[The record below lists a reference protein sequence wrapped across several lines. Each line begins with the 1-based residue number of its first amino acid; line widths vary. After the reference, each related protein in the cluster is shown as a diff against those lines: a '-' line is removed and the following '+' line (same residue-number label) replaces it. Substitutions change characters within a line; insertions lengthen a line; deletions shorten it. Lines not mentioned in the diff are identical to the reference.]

1 MLCVENVLVELLA
14 AVEVLGVDVV
24 VGYAVNRVGVRYGG
38 GGVLSLAAIPAVA
51 ANVSRTAVKNAKN
64 FLLLKI

>member
-1 MLCVENVLVELLA
+1 MLRVEHVLVELLA

-24 VGYAVNRVGVRYGG
+24 VGYAVNRVGVRNR
-38 GGVLSLAAIPAVA
+38 GVLSLAAIPAVA

>member
-24 VGYAVNRVGVRYGG
+24 VGYAVNRVGVRN